1 MARYCFRSYG
11 RSLWLLQW
19 RVDCLE
25 GQGRSR
31 KIDWGPAAITAR
43 DVSGLDC
50 GGDNEDG
57 RMTPHL
63 DVFCRRAEDLLS
75 SWMWGVRECV
85 EWRMT
90 PKCSVWSR
98 KENAAA
104 VAWAWHDFRCSDMGS
119 KIRSLDLNVL
129 FWKCLLDIRWGSW
142 GLRWKCESGVPER
155 VGLEIP
161 PWEMSA
167 YGWYLRSNKGLRH
180 SKRHNQCRTASHP
193 HRVGK
198 VNNSFWY

>member
-1 MARYCFRSYG
+1 MESRLPG
-11 RSLWLLQW
+11 GIGQKQEEIGGLLPL
-19 RVDCLE
+19 R
-25 GQGRSR
+25 QGM
-31 KIDWGPAAITAR
+31 WA
-43 DVSGLDC
+43 SGLDC
-50 GGDNEDG
+50 GGNNEDG
-57 RMTPHL
+57 RMTPNL
-63 DVFCRRAEDLLS
+63 DVFCKRAEDLLS

-119 KIRSLDLNVL
+119 KIMSLGLNVL
-129 FWKCLLDIRWGSW
+129 FWYCLLDIWWGSW

-180 SKRHNQCRTASHP
+180 SKPHNQCRTASYP

-198 VNNSFWY
+198 WTTDFDIRKLGSSPPLRFAYYL